1 MCTATQARPGAG
13 PLRWKRR
20 ASLSRGRSL
29 HVRARDEVEPQ
40 EDDHLGWA
48 GSTLAQMRHRM
59 AMMRSAP
66 SPERWQRQLS
76 GPIPPVEQVHR
87 SRVGQ
92 GVLARAQ
99 QPARQASAM
108 VTEHSV
114 VVRTPD
120 EDIQP

>member
-1 MCTATQARPGAG
+1 
-13 PLRWKRR
+13 
-20 ASLSRGRSL
+20 
-29 HVRARDEVEPQ
+29 
-40 EDDHLGWA
+40 
-48 GSTLAQMRHRM
+48 
-59 AMMRSAP
+59 MMRSAP

-99 QPARQASAM
+99 QPAWQASAIARVM
-108 VTEHSV
+108 ATEHGV